1 MTWKRNRTLFLV
13 LLCVLLADLT
23 TLAPLSQE
31 FPYLTLRMALNTI
44 LITFLP
50 GYCIMMSLYPHGEL
64 EGIEMLGY
72 SIMASLL
79 ISPLIAFAMSFL
91 PGGFGT
97 MDNPTPLLAV
107 LSAMTIILAIIAFVR
122 CRKRL

>member
-1 MTWKRNRTLFLV
+1 MFLV

-31 FPYLTLRMALNTI
+31 FPYLTFRMAFNAI
-44 LITFLP
+44 LMAFLP

-79 ISPLIAFAMSFL
+79 ISPLVAFAMSFL

-97 MDNPTPLLAV
+97 IENPAPLLIA
-107 LSAMTIILAIIAFVR
+107 LSAMTVAFAITAFIR
-122 CRKRL
+122 CGKRP

>member
-1 MTWKRNRTLFLV
+1 
-13 LLCVLLADLT
+13 
-23 TLAPLSQE
+23 
-31 FPYLTLRMALNTI
+31 
-44 LITFLP
+44 
-50 GYCIMMSLYPHGEL
+50 
-64 EGIEMLGY
+64 MLGY

-107 LSAMTIILAIIAFVR
+107 LSAMTIILTIIAFVR
-122 CRKRL
+122 CRKRP